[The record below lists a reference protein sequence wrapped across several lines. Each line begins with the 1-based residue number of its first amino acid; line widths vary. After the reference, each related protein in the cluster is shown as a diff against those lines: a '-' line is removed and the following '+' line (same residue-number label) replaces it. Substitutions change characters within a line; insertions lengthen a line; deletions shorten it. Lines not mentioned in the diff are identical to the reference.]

1 MKSLRL
7 LCLCWVCVLFACSPA
22 NVSPTVLPAT
32 PTSLPTATFTPEP
45 TATPA
50 PTETLAPSATPDTE
64 PYFKRASNLT
74 GLNGSGT
81 TWDSFYR
88 DPGAVVYHEGQFH
101 MFYNGIDGFP
111 RPVGVGYATS
121 PDGYKWTL
129 QTKEPVFSLAQGHI
143 GLYNGPNLFVTSA
156 LVEEDGTWV
165 LYYYNIQGGDFEGIQ
180 TIGRATAPAPLGP
193 WTPDPEPVLN
203 LGPSGAWDA
212 RQVTS
217 PNVLKT
223 ENGYVMYYEGSGQKS
238 MIGMA
243 TSSDGVNWVKYDD
256 PATTEALF
264 AESDPILVPEAGAW
278 DSKRTL
284 DPNVVATETGWV
296 MVYTSTGGS
305 KKFNAGPFEF
315 GYATSSDGIQWT
327 KAAENPILSSN
338 NHPTWNGVYLV
349 TLVRQADDWF
359 LYFDIATGNLGTTSI
374 SLYIYNG
381 WLGPR

>member
-1 MKSLRL
+1 MKLMRL
-7 LCLCWVCVLFACSPA
+7 LYLCWVCALFACSPA
-22 NVSPTVLPAT
+22 NVSPTVSPAT
-32 PTSLPTATFTPEP
+32 PTALPTATYTPEP

-50 PTETLAPSATPDTE
+50 PTETPEPSATPDTE

-74 GLNGSGT
+74 GLTGSGA

-88 DPGAVVYHEGQFH
+88 DPGAVVYHDSQFH

-129 QTKEPVFSLAQGHI
+129 QTKEPVLSFAREHV

-165 LYYYNIQGGDFEGIQ
+165 LYYYNIQGSDFEGKQ
-180 TIGRATAPAPLGP
+180 TIGRATAPTPLGP
-193 WTPDPEPVLN
+193 WTPDAGPVLE
-203 LGPSGAWDA
+203 LGPSGAWDS

-243 TSSDGVNWVKYDD
+243 TSTDGVTWVKYDD
-256 PATTEALF
+256 PDTTEPLY
-264 AESDPILVPEAGAW
+264 AESDPILMPDNEAW
-278 DSKRTL
+278 DSKRML
-284 DPNVVATETGWV
+284 DPNVVATEAGWV

-305 KKFNAGPFEF
+305 KKFSAGPYDF
-315 GYATSSDGIQWT
+315 GYATSSDGVHWT
-327 KAAENPILSSN
+327 KAVENPILSSN

-349 TLVRQADDWF
+349 TLVRQTEDWF

-374 SLYIYNG
+374 SLYTYRG
-381 WLGPR
+381 LLGP